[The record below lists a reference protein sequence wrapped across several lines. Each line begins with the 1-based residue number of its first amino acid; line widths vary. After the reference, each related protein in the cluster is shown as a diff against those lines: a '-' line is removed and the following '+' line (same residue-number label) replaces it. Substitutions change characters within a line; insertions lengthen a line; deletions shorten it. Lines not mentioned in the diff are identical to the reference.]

1 MGSTDFVPTK
11 LVSTSIIKTASDDWF
26 ADFNNTGLAT
36 MAIGRIPVRTAA
48 EADTV
53 VGKIVKHASL
63 PPDAWTKNVQIVSDH
78 TTFGISFD
86 REGDQVAG
94 LVPAPLTTDRVS
106 FSAPG
111 DPSAAVIDAFGRGSL
126 LMNYLGHGSVEVWS
140 DYIFTSSMAE
150 TLTNGDKLPFV
161 VTMNCL
167 NGYFHDPYVESVAE
181 ALLKNS
187 GGGAFGVWASSAL
200 TTPNEQLRVD
210 LELFRQLFGGTHPSI
225 GDAVLKAKQV
235 TTDSDV
241 RRAWI
246 LFGDP
251 SVKLQP

>member
-1 MGSTDFVPTK
+1 VT
-11 LVSTSIIKTASDDWF
+11 
-26 ADFNNTGLAT
+26 
-36 MAIGRIPVRTAA
+36 
-48 EADTV
+48 
-53 VGKIVKHASL
+53 
-63 PPDAWTKNVQIVSDH
+63 
-78 TTFGISFD
+78 
-86 REGDQVAG
+86 
-94 LVPAPLTTDRVS
+94 
-106 FSAPG
+106 
-111 DPSAAVIDAFGRGSL
+111 DAFGRWSL

-140 DYIFTSSMAE
+140 DYIFTSTAAE
-150 TLTNGDKLPFV
+150 TLTNGDKQPFV

-200 TTPNEQLRVD
+200 TTPGEQLRVD